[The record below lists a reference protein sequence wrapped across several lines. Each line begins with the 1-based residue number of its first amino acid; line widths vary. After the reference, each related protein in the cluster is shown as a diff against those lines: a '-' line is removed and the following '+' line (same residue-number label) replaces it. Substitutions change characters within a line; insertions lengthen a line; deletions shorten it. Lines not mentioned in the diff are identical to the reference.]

1 MRRGV
6 FVAPHSYEHF
16 VRGEL
21 ARVAGDFELA
31 LEHYEMARAGAADDP
46 LLLAR
51 IAEMSD
57 SMGDR
62 DRARRALDEGERLD
76 PDAEVIWSTRGA
88 IAERHGEL
96 EQAIDSYMRAAALS
110 EGHEES
116 VIALSRVLR
125 ESGAEERANAVLER
139 YLVEHS
145 GGAGAA
151 RTLLT
156 LALSRSDLRT
166 AGLAALELVRR
177 SPLHAREIVR
187 VAEELLDAG
196 RPIIAHRLLVML
208 PEGAASRSLLLRAAV
223 EAGARSEAEALLLTY
238 TPETIDEIT
247 SVAEAWLAL
256 GDPRQA
262 AEASELAIARGGGA
276 AARLLLA
283 RAYLQ
288 DRKISEAA
296 ALLASI
302 PAGSSAYEEATRL
315 IGAVLEE
322 NGLPALAAEASGLR
336 EINASQ

>member
-1 MRRGV
+1 M

-31 LEHYEMARAGAADDP
+31 LGHYEMARAGAADDP

-51 IAEMSD
+51 IAEVSD

-96 EQAIDSYMRAAALS
+96 EQAIESYARAAALS

-125 ESGAEERANAVLER
+125 ESGAEARANAVLER
-139 YLVEHS
+139 YLAEHS
-145 GGAGAA
+145 DGAGAA
-151 RTLLT
+151 RTLLA

-177 SPLHAREIVR
+177 SPLHAREVVR

-208 PEGAASRSLLLRAAV
+208 PEGAVSRSLLLRAAV
-223 EAGARSEAEALLLTY
+223 AAGARSEAEALLLTY
-238 TPETIDEIT
+238 TPETVEEIA
-247 SVAEAWLAL
+247 SVAEAWLTL

-262 AEASELAIARGGGA
+262 AEIAELAIARGGGA
-276 AARLLLA
+276 TARVLLA

-302 PAGSSAYEEATRL
+302 PVGSSAYEEATRL
-315 IGAVLEE
+315 IGQALEE
-322 NGLPALAAEASGLR
+322 SGLPALAAEASGAR
-336 EINASQ
+336 EINASR